1 MRRIMMTVIVAIG
14 VTSAAACATG
24 TESSGSS
31 AATTTR
37 TTEPTARGAP
47 TPTPAPASAPSGTPA
62 GQRADSLAG
71 CQETRQWNTNDETAA
86 PYSTDALYLVRVGQ
100 HDCYDRVV
108 LDINGPAD
116 VGYTVHYVPVVTADG
131 SGEPVPVAGGAAL
144 AVVAHAPPQG
154 LDDSGH
160 QPGRTFAANGDL
172 LYSPSQFTG
181 WRSLR
186 AVRYAGYFEGQSTVA
201 IGVREKLPFRVST
214 QLDGTD
220 NVRRVVIDIAHDR

>member
-1 MRRIMMTVIVAIG
+1 MRRIMMTVIVAVG

-47 TPTPAPASAPSGTPA
+47 SPTPAPSGTPA
-62 GQRADSLAG
+62 GQPADSLAG
-71 CQETRQWNTNDETAA
+71 CRETRQWDTNDETAA

-116 VGYTVHYVPVVTADG
+116 VGYTVQYVPVVTADG

-144 AVVAHAPPQG
+144 AAVAHAPPQG

-220 NVRRVVIDIAHDR
+220 DIRRVVIDIAHDR